1 MNPRLST
8 LKTWTSLPREF
19 REKAAQVFAQNFRK
33 ESVKGDFV
41 IDGRIYPT
49 EIILRAGYTEKGR
62 LKQTNFEVSIDL
74 NLGMAADQ
82 GTDKSSMDQLFLGI
96 DVLGSVFE
104 THFEHLSE
112 EESDDVEYPYTWEEF
127 EFDDHK
133 VHLRFSTVNTRLEDE
148 ADRILGQGAPGLFN
162 EDHEASTDAMTR
174 AEIDSDLAKDVSQ
187 AIRDGRYKP
196 KMDVD
201 APQQDSDVH

>member
-8 LKTWTSLPREF
+8 QKTWTTLPREF

-41 IDGRIYPT
+41 IEGRIYPT
-49 EIILRAGYTEKGR
+49 EIIMRAGYTEKGR

-74 NLGMAADQ
+74 TTVPASDQAADK
-82 GTDKSSMDQLFLGI
+82 TAMDHLFLGI

-112 EESDDVEYPYTWEEF
+112 EESDDVEYPFTWEEF

-133 VHLRFSTVNTRLEDE
+133 VYLRFSTVNTRLEDE
-148 ADRILGQGAPGLFN
+148 ADRILGEAAPGLFN
-162 EDHEASTDAMTR
+162 EDSEASTDAMTR

-201 APQQDSDVH
+201 APQQESDVH

>member
-8 LKTWTSLPREF
+8 QKTWTTLPREF

-41 IDGRIYPT
+41 IEGRIYPN
-49 EIILRAGYTEKGR
+49 EIIMRAGYTEKGR

-74 NLGMAADQ
+74 AAVPVSDQ
-82 GTDKSSMDQLFLGI
+82 EKDKTAMDNLFLGI

-104 THFEHLSE
+104 THFEYLSE
-112 EESDDVEYPYTWEEF
+112 EESDDVEYPFTWEEF
-127 EFDDHK
+127 EFDHHK
-133 VHLRFSTVNTRLEDE
+133 VYLRFSTVNTRLEDE

-162 EDHEASTDAMTR
+162 EDSESSTDAMSR

-196 KMDVD
+196 KLDVD
-201 APQQDSDVH
+201 AAQQESDVH

>member
-8 LKTWTSLPREF
+8 QKTWTTLPREF

-33 ESVKGDFV
+33 ESAKGDFL
-41 IDGRIYPT
+41 IEGRIYPT
-49 EIILRAGYTEKGR
+49 EILMRAGYTEKGR

-74 NLGMAADQ
+74 TTAPASDQ
-82 GTDKSSMDQLFLGI
+82 GTDKTAMDHLFLGI

-112 EESDDVEYPYTWEEF
+112 EESDDVEYPFTWEEF

-148 ADRILGQGAPGLFN
+148 ADRILGQSAPGLFN
-162 EDHEASTDAMTR
+162 EDTETSTDAMTR
-174 AEIDSDLAKDVSQ
+174 AEIDSELAKDVSQ
-187 AIRDGRYKP
+187 AIRDGRYQP
-196 KMDVD
+196 KIDLD
-201 APQQDSDVH
+201 TPQQESDVQ